1 MATNEIGYK
10 MTQRMFDSL
19 LEERTEEE
27 KKKNPYVYVMQ
38 VINEQ
43 FGLKGKVTHIH
54 IFDI

>member
-1 MATNEIGYK
+1 MHNDEIGYK
-10 MTQRMFDSL
+10 MTQKMFDCL
-19 LEERTEEE
+19 LEGRSEEE

-38 VINEQ
+38 IINEQ